1 MRPQKKNGGTS
12 TASKQAWVVAVSMGY
27 GHQRT
32 AYPLRDIAARGAVL
46 YANDYKNIP
55 PADRAQW
62 ERGRKFYETVSR
74 LERLPFLGKLIF
86 GIFDLFQR
94 VSAFYPKRIETR
106 PTLQLRQTLGMIRKG
121 WGLHFVDMLAK
132 NPLPLVTTFFTPA
145 HMAEHFRYPGAVWC
159 IICDADISRAWAP
172 ANPAASRI
180 RYCAPNRHVAE
191 RLMRYGV
198 SGDHITV
205 TGYPLPKENL
215 GSQRYEIARH
225 DLGHRILHLDPE
237 RTYRKRYAEL
247 IAQYVGKLPRTSPRP
262 TTFLFSVGGAGAQL
276 DVLIAA
282 ITALGEFITRGT
294 LQFTVAAGGRA
305 ETLQTLQAGIP
316 AALYAKLHIITEPAA
331 PGEPSPRSQD
341 EAGRPAG
348 RDATTYFTKF
358 NAALRTADVLWTKPS
373 ELSFYAGLG
382 IPIIIAPPLGS
393 HEEFNKDWLMKTG
406 AGIPQ
411 ENPAYAD
418 EWLTDWLRE
427 GLLAEAAMQGFIEI
441 EKGGTFAIEKLVRN
455 GS

>member
-1 MRPQKKNGGTS
+1 
-12 TASKQAWVVAVSMGY
+12 MGY

-32 AYPLRDIAARGAVL
+32 AHPLRDIAAGGNVL
-46 YANDYKNIP
+46 YANDYTGIP
-55 PADRAQW
+55 SVDRAQW

-74 LERLPFLGKLIF
+74 LERIPVLGKLIF

-121 WGLHFVDMLAK
+121 WGLHFIDMLTK

-145 HMAEHFRYPGAVWC
+145 HMAEHFRYPGAIWC

-172 ANPAASRI
+172 ANPATSRI
-180 RYCAPNRHVAE
+180 RYCTPNRHVAE

-198 SGDHITV
+198 SGDRITV

-215 GSQRYEIARH
+215 GSERYEIARH

-237 RTYRKRYAEL
+237 RIYRKRYAEL
-247 IAQYVGKLPRTSPRP
+247 ITQHVGKLPRTSPRP
-262 TTFLFSVGGAGAQL
+262 TTLLFSVGGAGAQL
-276 DVLIAA
+276 DILTAA
-282 ITALGEFITRGT
+282 ITALGEFITQGT
-294 LQFTVAAGGRA
+294 LRFTVAAGGRA
-305 ETLQTLQAGIP
+305 ETLQIIQAEVSP
-316 AALYAKLHIITEPAA
+316 TLYAKLHVITEPDA
-331 PGEPSPRSQD
+331 P
-341 EAGRPAG
+341 
-348 RDATTYFTKF
+348 TYFAKF
-358 NAALRTADVLWTKPS
+358 NAALRAADILWTKPS

-411 ENPAYAD
+411 ENPVYTD

-427 GLLAEAAMQGFIEI
+427 GLLAEAAMQGFIGI
-441 EKGGTFAIEKLVRN
+441 EKGGVFAIERLVRQN
-455 GS
+455 TSV

>member
-1 MRPQKKNGGTS
+1 
-12 TASKQAWVVAVSMGY
+12 MGY

-32 AYPLRDIAARGAVL
+32 AYPLREIAAGGAVL
-46 YANDYKNIP
+46 YANDYRDIP

-62 ERGRKFYETVSR
+62 ERGRTFYETVSR

-106 PTLQLRQTLGMIRKG
+106 PTLQLSQTLRMIRKG
-121 WGLHFVDMLAK
+121 WGLHFIDILTK

-145 HMAEHFRYPGAVWC
+145 HMAEHFRYPGAIWC
-159 IICDADISRAWAP
+159 IICDADISRTWAP
-172 ANPAASRI
+172 ADPATSRV

-198 SGDHITV
+198 PGDHITV

-215 GSQRYEIARH
+215 GSERYEIARH
-225 DLGHRILHLDPE
+225 DLAHRILHLDPE
-237 RTYRKRYAEL
+237 LTYRKRYAEL
-247 IAQYVGKLPRTSPRP
+247 ITQYVGKLPRISARP
-262 TTFLFSVGGAGAQL
+262 VTLLYSVGGAGAQL
-276 DVLIAA
+276 DILIEAV
-282 ITALGEFITRGT
+282 TALGEFITRGT
-294 LQFTVAAGGRA
+294 LDFVVAAGGRA
-305 ETLQTLQAGIP
+305 ETLRALQTDIP
-316 AALYAKLHIITEPAA
+316 PSLYAKLRMISEP
-331 PGEPSPRSQD
+331 
-341 EAGRPAG
+341 
-348 RDATTYFTKF
+348 DAMMYFKQF
-358 NAALRTADVLWTKPS
+358 NVALRTADILWTKPS

-441 EKGGTFAIEKLVRN
+441 EKGGVFTIERLVRQN
-455 GS
+455 AAV

>member
-1 MRPQKKNGGTS
+1 
-12 TASKQAWVVAVSMGY
+12 MGY

-32 AYPLRDIAARGAVL
+32 AYPLRDIAAGGNVL
-46 YANDYKNIP
+46 YANDYPGIP
-55 PADRAQW
+55 DEDHNQW

-74 LERLPFLGKLIF
+74 LERIPVLGKLIF

-121 WGLHFVDMLAK
+121 WGLHFIDMLTK

-145 HMAEHFRYPGAVWC
+145 HMAEHFRYPGPVWC

-172 ANPAASRI
+172 ADPAASRI
-180 RYCAPNRHVAE
+180 RYCAPSRHVAE

-198 SGDHITV
+198 SGDRITV

-215 GSQRYEIARH
+215 GTEKYDIAQH
-225 DLGHRILHLDPE
+225 DLGHRIIHLDPE

-247 IAQYVGKLPRTSPRP
+247 IAQYAGKLPRTSPRP
-262 TTFLFSVGGAGAQL
+262 TTLLFSVGGAGAQL
-276 DVLIAA
+276 DVLINAVN
-282 ITALGEFITRGT
+282 ALGEFITRDT
-294 LQFTVAAGGRA
+294 LRFTVAAGNRA
-305 ETLQTLQAGIP
+305 ETLRALQEEISQ
-316 AALYAKLHIITEPAA
+316 ALYAKLHIITEP
-331 PGEPSPRSQD
+331 
-341 EAGRPAG
+341 
-348 RDATTYFTKF
+348 DATTYFQKF
-358 NAALRTADVLWTKPS
+358 NTALRTADILWTKPS

-411 ENPAYAD
+411 EDPAYAD

-441 EKGGTFAIEKLVRN
+441 EKGGVFAIEKLVKN
-455 GS
+455 GSH